1 MIDRRTALSLS
12 IVFACSAFAACS
24 DSPTAPFTAEPPVS
38 DTLASVVT
46 AKAKSPPDAKPD
58 VAAARI
64 DALRDALDRV
74 QPTLRSDERSIALG
88 IGLRQAIDA
97 LVIAGLADAALV
109 EAHDLMTRLLVAL
122 RLVAPDCS
130 EPPPASQALVA
141 RACGCGSWPEL
152 LTAVDCARASV
163 QTAWQHL
170 FGASAPAT
178 SA

>member
-24 DSPTAPFTAEPPVS
+24 DSPTAPFTAEPQVS
-38 DTLASVVT
+38 DTLASAVT

-58 VAAARI
+58 VATARI

-97 LVIAGLADAALV
+97 LERKDEKRARVALQGVEQTLQRYAQGDIELSPDLDVILLAVIAAS
-109 EAHDLMTRLLVAL
+109 TR
-122 RLVAPDCS
+122 
-130 EPPPASQALVA
+130 
-141 RACGCGSWPEL
+141 
-152 LTAVDCARASV
+152 
-163 QTAWQHL
+163 
-170 FGASAPAT
+170 
-178 SA
+178 